1 MAEQQPLSTNSESS
15 LSPQHQQLKSELEKS
30 FLLEDQDRGLWLRDL
45 PKLPLPIVD
54 DLLREI
60 VPRNQ
65 QYNEYIDLA
74 LSQDENQEELK
85 QLKLETKVII
95 QKAYQI
101 EEKVEAQK
109 ENGEEIELQNLEIN
123 DKIWIMNEN
132 KELCLESVKVKE
144 YFGEDETY
152 DMEMKEPFRNYISQN
167 IVVHNTGGQNVKRW
181 IQGSGMR
188 MGGI

>member
-109 ENGEEIELQNLEIN
+109 ENGEEILQKL
-123 DKIWIMNEN
+123 DQ
-132 KELCLESVKVKE
+132 L
-144 YFGEDETY
+144 
-152 DMEMKEPFRNYISQN
+152 
-167 IVVHNTGGQNVKRW
+167 
-181 IQGSGMR
+181 
-188 MGGI
+188 